1 MVSNLVW
8 IPYAYFNWML
18 STMVCQ
24 LFTLIGFGLTLNSIG
39 LDPDE
44 YLPEASQAWCR
55 LQLEHIGITSP
66 ITTSMQ
72 REDGTPVHKVAYLY
86 LREVGNHFITNGGR
100 LTLSNKPTGTYS
112 WDPSADLQQ
121 EEHVEI
127 NLDVDEQLGE
137 LGSVYISQ
145 DSD

>member
-1 MVSNLVW
+1 MVSL
-8 IPYAYFNWML
+8 
-18 STMVCQ
+18 
-24 LFTLIGFGLTLNSIG
+24 LFTLIDFGLTVNSIG

-44 YLPEASQAWCR
+44 YLPESSQAWCQ

-72 REDGTPVHKVAYLY
+72 HDDDGTPIHKVAYLY
-86 LREVGNHFITNGGR
+86 LREVGNHFITHGGH
-100 LTLSNKPTGTYS
+100 LSLSIKPTGTYS
-112 WDPSADLQQ
+112 WEPTADLQQ
-121 EEHVEI
+121 GEHVEI